1 MTSLLQTGSGMV
13 SACTGRCR
21 PKSDFLSINCYANY
35 WTNGA
40 PCYFNAVAG
49 AGRYVNFFNP
59 HDFALNKGWLAF
71 QNAKRKI
78 YASYTFDP
86 PNTYFKDFH
95 STELFFPADTYELF
109 DKVIQARCFA
119 LGAQLNAGGVFVT
132 ARQVEL
138 DNPPY
143 NFQDTHV
150 YHSGEFRS
158 DNPQRWQFWNKVLTQ
173 MGLK

>member
-1 MTSLLQTGSGMV
+1 MTSLLQTGSGMG

-21 PKSDFLSINCYANY
+21 PKSDFLSI
-35 WTNGA
+35 
-40 PCYFNAVAG
+40 
-49 AGRYVNFFNP
+49 RYVNFFNP